1 MQRRT
6 VERCGIAALFL
17 LGVGAATTEAQ
28 AASLRC
34 KGGDINDGD
43 PVHVLRSRCGAP
55 EFVERRTTLETFVAQ
70 TATGEARVVYREA
83 GRELWTYAQDDAN
96 IRIVTIHRG
105 VVMKVEHVR
114 ATPIEEASCARG
126 TVPDGAYTAEVYMA
140 CGQPIDRR
148 RKVET
153 RSHRIN
159 DIEHRELVTV
169 ERWLYAPGPGNTPRV
184 LEFENGALKAVT
196 SG

>member
-6 VERCGIAALFL
+6 LERCGLPALLL
-17 LGVGAATTEAQ
+17 LGAVTTEAH
-28 AASLRC
+28 AASFRC
-34 KGGDINDGD
+34 KGGDVDNGD
-43 PVHVLRSRCGAP
+43 PVHVLKRRCGAP
-55 EFVERRTTLETFVAQ
+55 EFVERRATLQTYIAQ
-70 TATGEARVVYREA
+70 SASGEARVVYREE
-83 GRELWTYAQDDAN
+83 GRELWTYTAEDTN
-96 IRIVTIHRG
+96 LRIVTIHRG
-105 VVMKVEHVR
+105 VV
-114 ATPIEEASCARG
+114 ASIEEVRPAPIAETACARG
-126 TVPDGAYTAEVYMA
+126 TLPDGAYTAEVYMA

-169 ERWLYAPGPGNTPRV
+169 ERWFYAPSPGNTPRV